1 MIENIWYI
9 MIRKE
14 VLVIIPKFMIHITHR
29 MSFGEKQHICKQ
41 QKVSLC
47 LRSSFHKVQP
57 GIFGGILTHCC

>member
-29 MSFGEKQHICKQ
+29 MSFGEA
-41 QKVSLC
+41 
-47 LRSSFHKVQP
+47 
-57 GIFGGILTHCC
+57 THLQAAKG